1 MLPKSKI
8 PSKKEIKALR
18 LEVLVKMSDL
28 ATAGFGL
35 VAALAWNSAIQALFA
50 KFMPETNGGLI
61 AQIFYAIIVTVVV
74 VLVTLKLSRMMG
86 AAKNELDEVNKQDG
100 K

>member
-1 MLPKSKI
+1 MTKHKI
-8 PSKKEIKALR
+8 PSKKEIKELR

-35 VAALAWNSAIQALFA
+35 VAALAWNSAIQALFT
-50 KFMPETNGGLI
+50 KFMPEANGGLI
-61 AQIFYAIIVTVVV
+61 AQVFYAIFVTIIV
-74 VLVTLKLSRMMG
+74 VLVSLKLGRMMG
-86 AAKNELDEVNKQDG
+86 AAKNELDEVKKQDD